1 MTISME
7 DYYFSSDSRE
17 DKTALEDYY
26 ISNTGKIK
34 SSDNQYG
41 ELIVKITSDNGQSI

>member
-7 DYYFSSDSRE
+7 NYYFSSDTRE

-26 ISNTGKIK
+26 ISNTEQDKK
-34 SSDNQYG
+34 
-41 ELIVKITSDNGQSI
+41 

>member
-7 DYYFSSDSRE
+7 DYYFSSDSGE

-26 ISNTGKIK
+26 ISNTGQDKKIVTIGME
-34 SSDNQYG
+34 N
-41 ELIVKITSDNGQSI
+41 

>member
-7 DYYFSSDSRE
+7 DYYFCSDTRE

-26 ISNTGKIK
+26 IIVGKTK
-34 SSDNQYG
+34 NSDNQYG
-41 ELIVKITSDNGQSI
+41 KL